1 MAPNRRSWN
10 AVLGSAGLT
19 TLLLGS
25 EARAQARVVSDL
37 GTSTG
42 QTLEARSSVDV
53 ALWRAV
59 GQFDG
64 AWFPTGAGGAQAWGS
79 GAVGVS
85 ITRTTP
91 LLVEPTVE
99 GARWMGPGRLGSGY
113 AAADLKLG
121 LRQASGRGWLRVG
134 SGGFWDNSGVRPL
147 LLLGLGGSVTWQALG
162 IELGVTELHVPPTL
176 RITTVQSPP
185 PPDTLAFPAPAT
197 ERLVLPGRVWRE
209 LQAQV
214 HWSVGPVVVR
224 FTGGA
229 TVPQGTERAT
239 AWARGEATAWLT
251 PQLGLVAALGT
262 ERLSVL
268 GVRPPAGPFTLGL
281 RAALGRS
288 SASAPGTRGRG
299 SDTREFQVLP
309 GAGERH
315 TLRIV
320 VPHAHSVE
328 LTGDFLDWQV
338 LRLTPRHGSAWE
350 TELAIPAGTYHVN
363 IRIDGGP
370 WVVPPGL
377 AATVDDFGGGTGV
390 LHVE

>member
-1 MAPNRRSWN
+1 MA
-10 AVLGSAGLT
+10 
-19 TLLLGS
+19 LLLAS

-42 QTLEARSSVDV
+42 QELEARSSLGV
-53 ALWRAV
+53 ALWRAG

-64 AWFPTGAGGAQAWGS
+64 AWFPSGAGGGQAWGT
-79 GAVGVS
+79 GVVGVS
-85 ITRTTP
+85 VTRATP
-91 LLVEPTVE
+91 LLLEPTVE
-99 GARWMGPGRLGSGY
+99 GACWMGPGRLGSGY

-121 LRQASGRGWLRVG
+121 LRQASARGWLRVG
-134 SGGFWDNSGVRPL
+134 TGGFWDNSGVRPL
-147 LLLGLGGSVTWQALG
+147 VLVGAGGSVTWQQLG

-185 PPDTLAFPAPAT
+185 PPDTLALPAPT
-197 ERLVLPGRVWRE
+197 TQRLVLAGRAWRE
-209 LQAQV
+209 LEAQV
-214 HWSVGPVVVR
+214 HWSVGPVDVH
-224 FTGGA
+224 FTSGA
-229 TVPQGTERAT
+229 NLPQGTARAT

-251 PQLGLVAALGT
+251 PQVGVVAAVGT
-262 ERLSVL
+262 ERLAVL

-288 SASAPGTRGRG
+288 SASAPGTRARRG
-299 SDTREFQVLP
+299 DTREFQVLP
-309 GAGERH
+309 AAGERH

-320 VPHAHSVE
+320 LPHAHSVE
-328 LTGDFLDWQV
+328 LTGDFVDWQV
-338 LRLTPRHGSAWE
+338 LALTPRHGGAWE
-350 TELAIPAGTYHVN
+350 TELTIRAGTYHVN